1 MKTTISL
8 SHTAFPSSL
17 LTAAFALVILGGCG
31 AHSPSVL
38 KDQRSIHIS
47 VFKNET
53 AQYALEERLTRS
65 MIQAFQRDG
74 QLQVV
79 NQSTADLQMEG
90 VITEARVT
98 PIARSDLDRAVGYNI
113 DVTLLVT
120 VLDTGTGQPL
130 LQDRPF
136 LAQGTF
142 ILTNEPTFDRSQDVT
157 DNLSEQVVSA
167 LIEGW

>member
-1 MKTTISL
+1 MKNTIPLPHAS
-8 SHTAFPSSL
+8 FISSL
-17 LTAAFALVILGGCG
+17 LPAACVLFVLSGCG
-31 AHSPSVL
+31 AHSPSLL
-38 KDQRSIHIS
+38 KDQRSIHIA

-79 NQSTADLQMEG
+79 NQSSADLRMEG

-113 DVTLLVT
+113 SVTLQVT

-130 LQDRPF
+130 LKDRPF
-136 LAQGTF
+136 SAQGTF

-157 DNLSEQVVSA
+157 DNLSEQVLSA

>member
-1 MKTTISL
+1 
-8 SHTAFPSSL
+8 
-17 LTAAFALVILGGCG
+17 
-31 AHSPSVL
+31 
-38 KDQRSIHIS
+38 
-47 VFKNET
+47 
-53 AQYALEERLTRS
+53 
-65 MIQAFQRDG
+65 
-74 QLQVV
+74 
-79 NQSTADLQMEG
+79 LQMEG